1 MEDRGSKIGRDT
13 PRSDAPATP
22 DARSLFPARM
32 PYVFSPDLAPRVLAG
47 DTRAIARLLT
57 RAESGVEEARSTLDA
72 MFAHAGRAHVVGIT
86 GVPGSGKSTLVAKLA
101 TAVRRSGRKI
111 AIVAVDPSSPF
122 SGGSILGDRIRMSE
136 LIGDPGVFVRSMA
149 TRGALGG
156 LAKGTLEAVD
166 VLDAAGFDMVVIET
180 VGVGQDEVEVARA
193 AHTTVVVSA
202 PGLGDDIQAIKAGI
216 LEIADIHAVS
226 KCDKP
231 DANKT
236 LADLKN
242 MLALGLTSLDRKA
255 GSDSA
260 IPQAAVTPSRSASG
274 KVESGAPSWRPPVIA
289 TSSVR
294 DEGVERLLDAIDGHR
309 AALDKSGDIDVRRAA
324 IAERRLLAAGE
335 AILREQFARHRDG
348 KLSSLLEQLRE
359 RSVSPNAAARQL
371 LHELHIGGE
380 R

>member
-1 MEDRGSKIGRDT
+1 MRYIASRELES
-13 PRSDAPATP
+13 
-22 DARSLFPARM
+22 
-32 PYVFSPDLAPRVLAG
+32 RVLAR

-57 RAESGVEEARSTLDA
+57 RAESGVEEARPTLDA

-86 GVPGSGKSTLVAKLA
+86 GVPGSGKSTLVARLA
-101 TAVRRSGRKI
+101 AAVRRSGRTV

-136 LIGDPGVFVRSMA
+136 LGGDPGVFVRSMA

-166 VLDAAGFDMVVIET
+166 VLDAAGFDLVLIET
-180 VGVGQDEVEVARA
+180 VGVGQDEVDVARA

-231 DANKT
+231 DANRT
-236 LADLKN
+236 IVDLKT
-242 MLALGLTSLDRKA
+242 MLALGLTQMDTEKLRASEKHASDTSEKI
-255 GSDSA
+255 GSDTNSPREDNA
-260 IPQAAVTPSRSASG
+260 
-274 KVESGAPSWRPPVIA
+274 WRPPVIA
-289 TSSVR
+289 TSSLR
-294 DEGVERLLDAIDGHR
+294 GQGIDELLAAIDRHR
-309 AALDKSGDIDVRRAA
+309 ESLQRSGEIDARRAA

-335 AILREQFARHRDG
+335 AILRDTFARHRNG
-348 KLSSLLEQLRE
+348 RLAPLLEQLRE
-359 RSVSPNAAARQL
+359 RTLSPHTAARKL
-371 LHELHIGGE
+371 LRELHFGDD
-380 R
+380 

>member
-1 MEDRGSKIGRDT
+1 
-13 PRSDAPATP
+13 
-22 DARSLFPARM
+22 M
-32 PYVFSPDLAPRVLAG
+32 PYLPSADLAPRVLDG

-57 RAESGVEEARSTLDA
+57 RAESGVEEARSTLDT
-72 MFAHAGRAHVVGIT
+72 MFARAGRAHVVGIT

-101 TAVRRSGRKI
+101 AAVRRNGRKI

-122 SGGSILGDRIRMSE
+122 SGGSILGDRIRMSD
-136 LIGDPGVFVRSMA
+136 LFGDPGVFVRSMA

-226 KCDKP
+226 KCDRP
-231 DANKT
+231 DANRT
-236 LADLKN
+236 IADLKN
-242 MLALGLTSLDRKA
+242 MLALGLTRLDRKA
-255 GSDSA
+255 ASSSTVPHASDARSRDA
-260 IPQAAVTPSRSASG
+260 PGYAESNHDLAA
-274 KVESGAPSWRPPVIA
+274 WRPPVIA
-289 TSSVR
+289 TSSIR
-294 DEGVERLLDAIDGHR
+294 DEGVQRLLDAIDGHR
-309 AALDKSGDIDVRRAA
+309 AALEKSGDIDARRAA

-335 AILREQFARHRDG
+335 AMLREQFARHRDG
-348 KLSSLLEQLRE
+348 KLASLLEQLRE
-359 RSVSPNAAARQL
+359 RTVSPNAAARQL
-371 LHELHIGGE
+371 LHELHIGDD